1 MIHFSLH
8 LVYDTGMGNIGRKP
22 TVLIPY
28 GGRCTSNRCHDVFV
42 YLRPETNG
50 VEVESTLFRVVK
62 TNPEYKGSVKLVYL
76 ANIPGDFIMK
86 NRIVEEYYASQLYFI
101 SRGKDGFT
109 PHMRNIFGTY
119 FHEPVEDADII
130 SPFEALKRFGMDY
143 NELFN
148 LRVPLS
154 QMLIVNGQTIK
165 CFKGCYILNYDI
177 PAILHKNNNKTD
189 IAAMIF
195 RTRLEYNKI
204 HNLIDDMGDALK
216 DADILHS
223 EKPLSRIFH
232 YSKGP
237 FAQIRDALGH
247 LYTPE
252 NDHVPVEELTFCS
265 FLMENGFS
273 TREIIGAIRN
283 PVVRIRTKSGKVAE
297 NYLFALTAN
306 ETFEGALDKFSRIDS
321 QVITR
326 QGPVMRLQ
334 Y

>member
-1 MIHFSLH
+1 
-8 LVYDTGMGNIGRKP
+8 MGNTIRKP

-28 GGRCTSNRCHDVFV
+28 GGRCTDYRCHDVFV
-42 YLRPETNG
+42 YLRPEANG

-62 TNPEYKGSVKLVYL
+62 TNPEYKDSVKLVYL
-76 ANIPGDFIMK
+76 ANIPGDFIVK
-86 NRIVEEYYASQLYFI
+86 NRIVEEYNASQLYFI
-101 SRGKDGFT
+101 SRGKDGFP
-109 PHMRNIFGTY
+109 PHMRNIFDSY
-119 FHEPVEDADII
+119 FHGPIDDADII
-130 SPFEALKRFGMDY
+130 RPFEALKRFGMDY
-143 NELFN
+143 NELFS

-165 CFKGCYILNYDI
+165 CFEGCYILNYDI

-195 RTRLEYNKI
+195 RTRLGYNRI

-216 DADILHS
+216 EAGILHS
-223 EKPLSRIFH
+223 QKPLSRIFH

-237 FAQIRDALGH
+237 FDQIRDALGH

-252 NDHVPVEELTFCS
+252 DEHVPVEELTFCS
-265 FLMENGFS
+265 FLMKSGFS

-283 PVVRIRTKSGKVAE
+283 PIVRIRVKSGRVAE
-297 NYLFALTAN
+297 NYLFALAAN
-306 ETFEGALDKFSRIDS
+306 ETFEGAMDKFSRIDS
-321 QVITR
+321 QVIT
-326 QGPVMRLQ
+326 QQDPAMRLL